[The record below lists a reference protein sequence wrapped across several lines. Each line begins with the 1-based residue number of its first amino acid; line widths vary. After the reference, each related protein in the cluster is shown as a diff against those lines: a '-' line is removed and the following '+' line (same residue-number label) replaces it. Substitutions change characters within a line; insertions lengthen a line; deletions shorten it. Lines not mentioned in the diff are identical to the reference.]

1 VNTLQSLLAFVGIPV
16 VLGIVVYVLVSASS
30 WTRSGRVSGE
40 YGDDSPFLV
49 TSDPAVPDPS
59 RLPRE
64 IGEGADAYAGG
75 GASAQW

>member
-1 VNTLQSLLAFVGIPV
+1 MQSLLVFVGIPV

-40 YGDDSPFLV
+40 YGDDGPFLV

-64 IGEGADAYAGG
+64 IGQGADAYAGG
-75 GASAQW
+75 GASAKW